1 MSVCGTK
8 RTCRGDRG
16 PHVAFTQSGRLR
28 VCSLN
33 GLLDSAR
40 KPRPFVFALES
51 VSLGFTL
58 DLAPLG
64 RSRLM
69 IFVSLSRRDART
81 VGVAGKASRQ
91 RPVTDSIT
99 TPSALA
105 EGVMSLSDPLMA
117 LGLVFSWPPT
127 ASSTV
132 EAI

>member
-8 RTCRGDRG
+8 RTCRAMG
-16 PHVAFTQSGRLR
+16 PHVGFHSKRTSACVLA
-28 VCSLN
+28 N

-91 RPVTDSIT
+91 HR
-99 TPSALA
+99 
-105 EGVMSLSDPLMA
+105 
-117 LGLVFSWPPT
+117 
-127 ASSTV
+127 
-132 EAI
+132 